1 MNVTRG
7 CSNLR
12 IKIIRVW
19 KVCKGG
25 IITMF
30 LNSHYQSTDVITS
43 SRVVRAH
50 WTDHSSQY
58 PVTHLLD
65 SQWRRPSMFQT
76 QRNDKE
82 I

>member
-1 MNVTRG
+1 M
-7 CSNLR
+7 
-12 IKIIRVW
+12 VW
-19 KVCKGG
+19 D
-25 IITMF
+25 
-30 LNSHYQSTDVITS
+30 SHYQSTDVIRS

-65 SQWRRPSMFQT
+65 SQWRRPRMFQT